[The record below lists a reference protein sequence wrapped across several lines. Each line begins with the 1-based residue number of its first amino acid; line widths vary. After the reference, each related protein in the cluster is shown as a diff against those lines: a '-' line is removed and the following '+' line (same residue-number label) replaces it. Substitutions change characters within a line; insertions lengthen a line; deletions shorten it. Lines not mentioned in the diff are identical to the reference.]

1 MARLKPSGIRL
12 RVWRALRDSERQ
24 EALDLNAD
32 PDRQLSTLRRLT
44 QQAAHRPLPSS
55 PVPGAMRFVEH
66 QLPPPRLAR
75 SKRHALGKMLPS
87 SPALSR
93 RCCPSSRLTR
103 PPVLSPVCSR
113 RPRGLVARGPDH
125 CQWPSIQHLDTTLRP
140 GRDEQSRCAARR
152 TGSAILVTVK
162 SARLEH
168 SFRKREA

>member
-66 QLPPPRLAR
+66 QLPPPKLAR
-75 SKRHALGKMLPS
+75 SKRHALVGELEGWLREDRTTASGRRYSIWIPPFGPVVMSKAA
-87 SPALSR
+87 ALR
-93 RCCPSSRLTR
+93 
-103 PPVLSPVCSR
+103 VVQ
-113 RPRGLVARGPDH
+113 D
-125 CQWPSIQHLDTTLRP
+125 QQYW
-140 GRDEQSRCAARR
+140 
-152 TGSAILVTVK
+152 
-162 SARLEH
+162 
-168 SFRKREA
+168 